1 MLPGGLL
8 QRSSEPC
15 LEGFM
20 LTKNSDPVV
29 TCNPAGYPT
38 SEYIAN
44 HPEPYANP
52 NLTLWKDTNYTWPT
66 NTLVDGCT

>member
-1 MLPGGLL
+1 
-8 QRSSEPC
+8 
-15 LEGFM
+15 M